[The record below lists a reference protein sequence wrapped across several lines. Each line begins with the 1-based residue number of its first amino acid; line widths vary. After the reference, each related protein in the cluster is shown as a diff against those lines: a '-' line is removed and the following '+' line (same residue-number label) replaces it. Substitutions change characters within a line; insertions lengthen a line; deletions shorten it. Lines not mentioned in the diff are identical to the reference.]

1 MTDQVEP
8 AGGPGASGPGPD
20 GAGFTY
26 RASEQELIV
35 VARPEARLRAVT
47 DGVRS
52 AADSDVSALNMFL
65 SDEQLALEP
74 LFGNEE
80 RVQSAVRQHTATDGG
95 DGVPDLALFYR
106 VRGGESRAQELRS
119 RMAAL
124 PGIDTAYVKPGAVPA
139 SLGPDPSRPAPQGRS
154 GQSGGPGMGGPG
166 MSGPGMSGPG
176 MSGPGIGEPGIGES
190 GRRKEGAP
198 VTPDFTGR
206 QGYLRPAPEGIDAH
220 WAWQRLGGSG
230 EGITVIDIEGAW
242 QLGHEDL
249 TGKLAGV
256 VIGTPVQD
264 VAWRNHGTAVI
275 GVIGGD
281 RNYVGING
289 IAPEATT
296 AAASF
301 QPLGTAATIHAAADR
316 LGPGDI
322 VLIELHRP
330 GPRFDFEPRDDQRG
344 YIALEWWPDDY
355 AAIRYAC
362 AKGVIVV
369 AAAGNGAESLD
380 DAVYERRPD
389 EFPESWRNPFNPS
402 NRPSGAVLVGAGA
415 PPPGT
420 HGRDHGPDRSR
431 LAFSNYGARLDAQG
445 WGRETTTTG
454 GYWNQPGDLQGG
466 AEEIAWYTDTFSG
479 TSSASPVVV
488 GALACLQGML
498 KAAGQQL
505 MTPERARAMLRS
517 TGSRQQD
524 APGRPASQRIGNRP
538 DIKSAVTNLLPSAVG
553 SGQAERYWDEL
564 IPYPPELPPRLRL
577 FVAGEWRNLN
587 HPAPDIRQ
595 AVHAAFAG
603 GHPDVRVWFSDDEV
617 VGLVVT
623 G

>member
-1 MTDQVEP
+1 MTDQAEP

-35 VARPEARLRAVT
+35 VARPEARLRAQAE
-47 DGVRS
+47 GVRS
-52 AADSDVSALNMFL
+52 AAGSDVSALNMFL
-65 SDEQLALEP
+65 SDEQLTLEP

-80 RVQSAVRQHTATDGG
+80 RLHSAGRPHAAGDDG
-95 DGVPDLALFYR
+95 DDLPDMALFYR
-106 VRGGESRAQELRS
+106 VRGGEDRAQELRS

-139 SLGPDPSRPAPQGRS
+139 SLGAPDRPQPAPRPDPYGSPDA
-154 GQSGGPGMGGPG
+154 
-166 MSGPGMSGPG
+166 
-176 MSGPGIGEPGIGES
+176 GES
-190 GRRKEGAP
+190 GRRKEGSPA
-198 VTPDFTGR
+198 TPDFTGR
-206 QGYLRPAPEGIDAH
+206 QGYLRPAPEGVDAY

-230 EGITVIDIEGAW
+230 EGVTVIDIEGAW

-264 VAWRNHGTAVI
+264 VAWRNHGTAVL

-281 RNYVGING
+281 RNSLGITG
-289 IAPEATT
+289 IAPETMT

-301 QPLGTAATIHAAADR
+301 QPLGTAATIHAAAER

-355 AAIRYAC
+355 AAIRHAT

-369 AAAGNGAESLD
+369 GAAGNGAESLD

-389 EFPESWRNPFNPS
+389 EFPAWWRNPFNPS
-402 NRPSGAVLVGAGA
+402 NRLSRAVLVGAGA

-431 LAFSNYGARLDAQG
+431 LGFSNYGARVDAQG

-454 GYWNQPGDLQGG
+454 GSWNQPGDLQGG
-466 AEEIAWYTDTFSG
+466 ADEIAWYTDTFSG

-498 KAAGQQL
+498 RAAGQQL
-505 MTPERARAMLRS
+505 MTPDRARAVLRS
-517 TGSRQQD
+517 TGSPQQD
-524 APGRPASQRIGNRP
+524 APGQPASQRIGNRP
-538 DIKSAVTNLLPSAVG
+538 DIRAAVTNLLPSAVG
-553 SGQAERYWDEL
+553 SGRAERYWDEL
-564 IPYPPELPPRLRL
+564 LPYPPELPPRLRL

-587 HPAPDIRQ
+587 DPSPDIRQ

>member
-8 AGGPGASGPGPD
+8 TGGPGSSGPGPD

-35 VARPEARLRAVT
+35 VARPEARLRAQA

-52 AADSDVSALNMFL
+52 AAGSDVSALNMFL
-65 SDEQLALEP
+65 GDEQLALEP

-80 RVQSAVRQHTATDGG
+80 RLLSAGRQHIESDDG
-95 DGVPDLALFYR
+95 DDVPDLALFYR

-119 RMAAL
+119 RLAAL

-139 SLGPDPSRPAPQGRS
+139 SLGSTDRPQPPPQRQP
-154 GQSGGPGMGGPG
+154 GQSGQPGQSAPFA
-166 MSGPGMSGPG
+166 SAD
-176 MSGPGIGEPGIGES
+176 IGES

-206 QGYLRPAPEGIDAH
+206 QGYLRPAPEGVDAH

-230 EGITVIDIEGAW
+230 EGVTVIDIEGAW
-242 QLGHEDL
+242 QLSHEDL

-256 VIGTPVQD
+256 VIGTPIQD

-281 RNYVGING
+281 RNYVGISG
-289 IAPEATT
+289 IAPEAMT

-355 AAIRYAC
+355 AAIRYAS

-369 AAAGNGAESLD
+369 GAAGNGAESLD

-389 EFPESWRNPFNPS
+389 EFPAWWRNPFNPS

-431 LAFSNYGARLDAQG
+431 LGFSNYGARVDAQG

-454 GYWNQPGDLQGG
+454 GSWNQPGDLQGG
-466 AEEIAWYTDTFSG
+466 ADEIAWYTDTFSG

-505 MTPERARAMLRS
+505 MTPQRARAVLRS
-517 TGSRQQD
+517 TGSPQQD

-553 SGQAERYWDEL
+553 AGRAERYWDEL
-564 IPYPPELPPRLRL
+564 LPYPNELPPRLRL

-587 HPAPDIRQ
+587 HPSPDIRQ